1 MAAPLPFIRLP
12 EPAYGQIEV
21 LSPLV
26 RRVIAA
32 NPGPFTYTGTGTYI
46 IGQGRVAIID
56 PGPIDQAHIDAIS
69 AGLKSETITHM
80 MITHTH
86 RDHSPAA
93 APLKAM
99 TGAPTY
105 GFGPH
110 GMSAD
115 GEIVVEEGGDMD
127 FRPDH
132 VLRDGDQVRGDGWT
146 LTAVHTPGHTSNHL
160 CFALEEERALF
171 TGDHVMGWST
181 TVISPPDGD
190 MAAYFSSLERL
201 LERTDQIYYPTHGAP
216 VISPRPLVQG
226 LIDHRYQ
233 REAQIRAVLA
243 NGPMSLRQM
252 VPVIYKDVDARLH
265 PAAARSVTAHLIRMI
280 HVGQIVELTADGA
293 DEIRYQLGT
302 V

>member
-1 MAAPLPFIRLP
+1 MAAPLPFVRMS

-46 IGQGRVAIID
+46 IGRGRVGIID
-56 PGPIDQAHIDAIS
+56 PGPLDQAHIDAI
-69 AGLKSETITHM
+69 AAALKGETITHLL
-80 MITHTH
+80 ITHTH

-99 TGAPTY
+99 TGAPTF

-110 GMSAD
+110 GIGAD
-115 GEIVVEEGGDMD
+115 GETVVEEGGDMD
-127 FRPDH
+127 FFPDH
-132 VLRDGDQVRGDGWT
+132 VLRDGDQIHGEGWT

-160 CFALEEERALF
+160 CFSLEQERALF

-201 LERTDQIYYPTHGAP
+201 LQRDDAIYYPTHGAP
-216 VISPRPLVQG
+216 VLSPKPLVQG
-226 LIDHRYQ
+226 LIDHRHQ
-233 REAQIRAVLA
+233 REAQICAVLA
-243 NGPMSLRQM
+243 NGPMTLAQM
-252 VPVIYKDVDARLH
+252 VLVIYKDVDARLH

-280 HVGQIVELTADGA
+280 KIGRIVEGRSEQGGA
-293 DEIRYQLGT
+293 IHYKLGSA
-302 V
+302 

>member
-1 MAAPLPFIRLP
+1 MAAPLPFVRLAAP
-12 EPAYGQIEV
+12 EYGQIEV

-26 RRVIAA
+26 RRIIAP

-46 IGQGRVAIID
+46 IGRGRVGIID
-56 PGPIDQAHIDAIS
+56 PGPLDQAHINAIVTR
-69 AGLKSETITHM
+69 LKDETITHLL
-80 MITHTH
+80 ITHTH
-86 RDHSPAA
+86 RDHSPAS

-99 TGAPTY
+99 TGAPTF

-110 GMSAD
+110 GMGAD
-115 GEIVVEEGGDMD
+115 GEAVVEEGGDMD

-132 VLRDGDQVRGDGWT
+132 VLRDGDQVHGDGWT

-160 CFALEEERALF
+160 CFALDQERALF

-201 LERTDQIYYPTHGAP
+201 LDRDDEIYYPTHGAP
-216 VISPRPLVQG
+216 VLSPKPLVQG
-226 LIDHRYQ
+226 LIDHRHQ
-233 REAQIRAVLA
+233 REAQICAVLA
-243 NGPMSLRQM
+243 QGPMTLAQM

-280 HVGQIVELTADGA
+280 TIGQIVEVTSDRGEESRYRLATA
-293 DEIRYQLGT
+293 
-302 V
+302 